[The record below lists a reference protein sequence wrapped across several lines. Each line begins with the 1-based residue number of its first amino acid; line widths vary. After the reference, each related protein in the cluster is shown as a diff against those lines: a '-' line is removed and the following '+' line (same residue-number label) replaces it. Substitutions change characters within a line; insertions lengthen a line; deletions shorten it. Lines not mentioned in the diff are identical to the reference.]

1 MAIQS
6 YKRIVTCA
14 ITGSIH
20 TPSMSPYL
28 PITPA
33 QIAQN
38 ALDAAAAG
46 ASLVH
51 IHARDPETGK
61 PSADLKLFHQIIDTI
76 RAKNKDVILCLT
88 TGGGIG
94 MSPEQRVAPVPE
106 FKPELATLD
115 VGSMNWGLFPLAEK
129 ITKWKYDWEKPMIE
143 MTKGFVFENTFA
155 TMEKMITIM
164 NEHGTKPEIECFSDA
179 GLVMAKYLI
188 DKGVLK
194 APITMQW
201 VMGIMGGSPADP
213 FAIIYMHQA
222 AERILGK
229 GNYQYSVIGAGRAQW
244 QVTAQS
250 LLLGGHVRVGMEDNL
265 YLGRGEIAKSNGDLV
280 ARMVKTMRQLDYEP
294 TTPAETRE
302 LLGLKA
308 R

>member
-1 MAIQS
+1 MTIPS

-20 TPSMSPYL
+20 TPTMSPYL

-51 IHARDPETGK
+51 IHARDPKDGR
-61 PSADLKLFHQIIDTI
+61 PSPDLKHFHEIIDTI

-88 TGGGIG
+88 TGGGMG
-94 MSPEQRVAPVPE
+94 MTPEQRVAPVPE

-129 ITKWKYDWEKPMIE
+129 ITEWKYEWEKPMIE
-143 MTKGFVFENTFA
+143 MTRGFVFENTFA
-155 TMEKMITIM
+155 TMERMIKVM
-164 NEHGTKPEIECFSDA
+164 DQYGTKPEIECFGDE
-179 GLVMAKYLI
+179 GLVMAKYMI
-188 DKGVLK
+188 DKGILK

-201 VMGIMGGSPADP
+201 VMGIMGGAPADP
-213 FAIIYMHQA
+213 HSIIYMAAQ

-229 GNYQYSVIGAGRAQW
+229 GNYQWSVIGAGRAQW
-244 QVTAQS
+244 QVTAQA

-265 YLGRGEIAKSNGDLV
+265 FLGKGELAKSNGDLV
-280 ARMVKTMRQLDYEP
+280 ERMVKTMRQLDCEP
-294 TTPAETRE
+294 TTPAEARE